1 MREVANGTG
10 PNHVA
15 FPCGLAGQPSY
26 DGSVR
31 VDLDTLPSDLA
42 RTIQVAR
49 LRRGV
54 ITPKPFI
61 STGPDPIIG
70 EWAKSIITSGEL
82 DAAIAEAASDPDLAS

>member
-1 MREVANGTG
+1 MVFRSE
-10 PNHVA
+10 
-15 FPCGLAGQPSY
+15 LARQRSY
-26 DGSVR
+26 YGSVT
-31 VDLDTLPSDLA
+31 VDLDTLPSELA
-42 RTIQVAR
+42 RTIRAAR

-82 DAAIAEAASDPDLAS
+82 DAAIAEVAASDPDLAS